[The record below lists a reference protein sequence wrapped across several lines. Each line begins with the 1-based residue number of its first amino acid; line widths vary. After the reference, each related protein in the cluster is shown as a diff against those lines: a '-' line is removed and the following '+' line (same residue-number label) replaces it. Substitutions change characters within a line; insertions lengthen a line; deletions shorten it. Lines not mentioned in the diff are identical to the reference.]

1 MITTSRLRVFPHD
14 FPEEPTWDGASASH
28 FSVDFIVAILCG
40 YMGFTCVCRR
50 IRKPGK
56 VDNSARKDIR
66 VWNLFSDPIPLVPRK
81 WIDSID
87 SIDPI
92 LNQGGFGVYSG
103 PRIEGPG
110 AWRPEP
116 ESPSSGPDDLQV
128 PGPPLSRLRC
138 FHVAWERPQAVASAS
153 DFKDKDRGW

>member
-28 FSVDFIVAILCG
+28 FSVDLIVAILCG

-50 IRKPGK
+50 ISKPGK
-56 VDNSARKDIR
+56 VDNSTRKDIR

-92 LNQGGFGVYSG
+92 LNQGGRGLLQAQGSRALALGGRYLSHHL
-103 PRIEGPG
+103 
-110 AWRPEP
+110 
-116 ESPSSGPDDLQV
+116 SSGPFS
-128 PGPPLSRLRC
+128 GPPLSWLRC
-138 FHVAWERPQAVASAS
+138 FHVAWERPQAMASAS
-153 DFKDKDRGW
+153 DFKDNLRQSIN